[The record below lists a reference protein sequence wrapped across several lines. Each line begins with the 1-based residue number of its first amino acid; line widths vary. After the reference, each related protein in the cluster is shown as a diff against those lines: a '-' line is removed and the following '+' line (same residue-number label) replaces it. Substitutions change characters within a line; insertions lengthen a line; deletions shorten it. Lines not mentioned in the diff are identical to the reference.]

1 MTWYNYPLFQTTL
14 LGILLGIGFVVPP
27 LWSLGLL
34 GIAGLVYQLQRQVY
48 SWRQLWWIW
57 FIKSLLVAIWVWRV
71 YPIDWIGFE
80 LGWIELPMIGFYW
93 STVSASMAVGG
104 IGLYIAVQIYLRYL
118 PAQFLI
124 IIFPVLWLF
133 AELVGSLAFAVFLY
147 GPGGS
152 IGTTFSMGYV
162 GYLLGEHALLIQLTQ
177 IYGVYGLTMV
187 CVAVAVLG
195 LWLYQNKYKKVLYVA
210 GGFLLLI
217 SNLPASEQLNDL
229 DTVKIAVV
237 DTVLP
242 NTIEVSQIK
251 AIHQEIITAASLHSP
266 DYVLFPEDARVF
278 DQSLASSSL
287 RALLSFQYAGTDT
300 IFIDSGRVGTT
311 NGAVLQAAIFNANTN
326 ELYQSQ
332 KRYLVPQGEYMP
344 YVYSWLLSIFGGAES
359 SQALQERLAYRVG
372 PDTSQTHFDS
382 SIPAVLFCFE
392 VVDPRGVARAI
403 GEREA
408 DVPFV
413 AHILSHAW
421 IHHSEI
427 FTHQLETMLQ
437 VQAIWNDTYIVSAAN
452 HAVGYTVTPQGS
464 IEYPAVVATGE
475 YWQLGIIEVPV
486 R

>member
-1 MTWYNYPLFQTTL
+1 MTWYNNPFFQTTL
-14 LGILLGIGFVVPP
+14 LGILLGIGFMIPP
-27 LWSLGLL
+27 LWPLGLL
-34 GIAGLVYQLQRQVY
+34 GIAGLFYQLRQQVY

-71 YPIDWIGFE
+71 YPIGWIGFE

-93 STVSASMAVGG
+93 STVSAAMAVGG
-104 IGLYIAVQIYLRYL
+104 IGLYVLTKIYLRYA
-118 PAQFLI
+118 PRRFFIVA
-124 IIFPVLWLF
+124 FPLLWLL
-133 AELVGSLAFAVFLY
+133 AETVGSLAFAVFLY

-152 IGTTFSMGYV
+152 IGATFSMGYV
-162 GYLLGEHALLIQLTQ
+162 GYLLGEHAVLIQLAQ
-177 IYGVYGLTMV
+177 IYGVYGLT
-187 CVAVAVLG
+187 VAYVAIALLG

-210 GGFLLLI
+210 GGLLLLI
-217 SNLPASEQLNDL
+217 SNLTVSEKLGDL
-229 DTVKIAVV
+229 DKIKIAVV

-242 NTIEVSQIK
+242 NTVEVSQIQ
-251 AIHQEIITAASLHSP
+251 AIHQEVIAAANPHNP

-300 IFIDSGRVGTT
+300 IFIDSGRIETAD
-311 NGAVLQAAIFNANTN
+311 GALLQAAIFNTNTN

-332 KRYLVPQGEYMP
+332 KRYLVPQGEYLP
-344 YVYSWLLSIFGGAES
+344 HVYSWLLTLVGGAES

-372 PDTSQTHFDS
+372 PETSQTHFDS

-392 VVDPRGVARAI
+392 VVDPHGVARAI
-403 GEREA
+403 GEREEST
-408 DVPFV
+408 PFV

-427 FTHQLETMLQ
+427 FTHQLETMLR

-452 HAVGYTVTPQGS
+452 YAQGYTITPRGS
-464 IEYPAVVATGE
+464 IEYPEAVATGE
-475 YWQLGIIEVPV
+475 HWQLGIIEIPV
-486 R
+486 Q